1 MVRRDETLIPMMLRI
16 SVLPAMLAGVAL
28 AVFPAAG
35 QSRGSNFMDTQ
46 QSPYHGQV
54 VEEIIANV
62 NDQVISKSDYDRAL
76 QELEQEAR
84 QQGWTQAQLY
94 QQRKDLL
101 RSLIDN
107 QLLLSKGKELGITGE
122 TETIR
127 RLDEMRKQYHLDSME
142 ALQKAAEEQGVS
154 FEDLKEQIRENV
166 IRSEVISQE
175 VGSRIM
181 VAPSEI
187 AAYYKAHPEE
197 FERPESVQ
205 LSEILIATPN
215 PDDAAQVA
223 EAEKKADD
231 IEARLKTGADFA
243 TVAKAD
249 SNGPTASDGGKLGDF
264 KRGDLAKVLEEAT
277 FGLKAGQFTEPI
289 RTRQG
294 WLIMEV
300 TAHQQAGIAPLDEV
314 QNQIQEK
321 IGYAKMEPALRV
333 YLSELRDQAYIDVR
347 PRYVDS
353 GATGHEQK
361 FLMGAYQPPQPKHKK
376 TAHEERTRF
385 REKAPRQKK
394 ETDAAGAAPA
404 GVPTLDKING
414 TKNAGKEVASARTQK
429 PGKREKI
436 RFGQAPRET
445 LPVADTRDVDAGAGA
460 ATTNVAANNQPGNA
474 VVTNAAG
481 DVIDTGN
488 QAEKKTKTR
497 FADRPKKTKEDKQKE
512 KVAKKN
518 RFAPPKETPAEL
530 AQDKLDQQAMGL
542 NGDTTKPKK
551 KPNPAK
557 TGPKRRMSDQDKD
570 KGQAQP
576 NGQNGTGSSGA
587 GQTPQGSNPNPNG
600 TANQGAAPP
609 Q

>member
-1 MVRRDETLIPMMLRI
+1 
-16 SVLPAMLAGVAL
+16 
-28 AVFPAAG
+28 
-35 QSRGSNFMDTQ
+35 
-46 QSPYHGQV
+46 
-54 VEEIIANV
+54 
-62 NDQVISKSDYDRAL
+62 
-76 QELEQEAR
+76 
-84 QQGWTQAQLY
+84 
-94 QQRKDLL
+94 
-101 RSLIDN
+101 
-107 QLLLSKGKELGITGE
+107 
-122 TETIR
+122 
-127 RLDEMRKQYHLDSME
+127 ME

-187 AAYYKAHPEE
+187 EAYYKAHQEE

-223 EAEKKADD
+223 QAEKKADD
-231 IEARLKTGADFA
+231 IETRLKAGADFA

-249 SNGPTASDGGKLGDF
+249 SSGSTAPDGGKLGGF

-277 FGLKAGQFTEPI
+277 FSLKAGQFTEPI
-289 RTRQG
+289 RARQG
-294 WLIMEV
+294 WLILEV
-300 TAHQQAGIAPLDEV
+300 TAHQQAGVAPLDEV
-314 QNQIQEK
+314 QNEIQEK
-321 IGYAKMEPALRV
+321 IGYTKMEPALRE

-347 PRYVDS
+347 PGYVDS

-376 TAHEERTRF
+376 KAHEERTRF
-385 REKAPRQKK
+385 REKAPRRKT
-394 ETDAAGAAPA
+394 ETEVA

-414 TKNAGKEVASARTQK
+414 TKNAGKEVASTKTQK

-445 LPVADTRDVDAGAGA
+445 LPAGDTRDVDAGAGA

-481 DVIDTGN
+481 EVIDTGN

-497 FADRPKKTKEDKQKE
+497 FADRPKVTKEQKKKE
-512 KVAKKN
+512 KEAKKN
-518 RFAPPKETPAEL
+518 RFAAPKETPAEL

-576 NGQNGTGSSGA
+576 NGQTGTGSSGA